1 MNNFSSMSI
10 FNVKSFEIVDEK
22 SKTEGFHWVRI
33 VFVFD
38 DGSTWN
44 LSVHDRT
51 SADILAGLTK
61 EAA

>member
-1 MNNFSSMSI
+1 MSNFSSMSI
-10 FNVKSFEIVDEK
+10 FNVKSFEFVDDSTDE
-22 SKTEGFHWVRI
+22 FHWVRI